1 MTEARQHH
9 DVLVGIDSENCI
21 VILNDSFK
29 YADGFR
35 GITGSILRPVYTA
48 DYEYETSIDGLEEY
62 CRDSWE
68 YAVQTHSTELGLSA
82 WIDSMYFELVP
93 ERFDFEYL
101 DADKLAELESV
112 VPSASDVVGYEHIGG
127 GRIFP
132 DALKDIK
139 TELSGYAQ
147 ACELVERFETNVLCS

>member
-35 GITGSILRPVYTA
+35 GTTGTILRPVYTA
-48 DYEYETSIDGLEEY
+48 EYDSELSVESLAEY
-62 CRDSWE
+62 YRDAWE
-68 YAVQTHSTELGLSA
+68 YDVQTHSTELVLSE
-82 WIDSMYFELVP
+82 WIDILYFAIVP

-147 ACELVERFETNVLCS
+147 ACELVERFETNV